1 MKMIFMWLLGVPI
14 AVSLLFAVFAVDA
27 EKISLR
33 IAPPVAT
40 ETFAAGPADA
50 ANTAALRQSEVR

>member
-1 MKMIFMWLLGVPI
+1 MWLLGVPI